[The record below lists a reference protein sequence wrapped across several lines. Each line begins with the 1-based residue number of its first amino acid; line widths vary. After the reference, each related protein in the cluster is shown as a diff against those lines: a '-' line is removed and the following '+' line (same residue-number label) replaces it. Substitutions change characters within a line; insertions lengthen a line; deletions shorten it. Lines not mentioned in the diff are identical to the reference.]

1 MLVDT
6 NKEGGGELMNTKEAI
21 EFMKSFIE
29 VITSIDI
36 RNGDKKSIEIYNDK
50 INRIIDLLKR
60 GEKYEAMWKELKYKF
75 EILHKDIE
83 TGEEYYTGVINKI
96 DIKELEQKYFPKPSD
111 NFTEKVMEK
120 INKKGEV

>member
-60 GEKYEAMWKELKYKF
+60 GEKYEEMWEECK
-75 EILHKDIE
+75 KDISRASVE
-83 TGEEYYTGVINKI
+83 NWEVYTERFILEMK
-96 DIKELEQKYFPKPSD
+96 KLEQKYFPEGD
-111 NFTEKVMEK
+111 
-120 INKKGEV
+120 